1 MIYYIVETKTYLGG
15 IVMFE
20 KIKEVLT
27 PDTVVSVA
35 KYSAAVA
42 AGAAAVI
49 IGGMLFG
56 GDIAVPTTNNTSS
69 PAGDE
74 DDRAH

>member
-1 MIYYIVETKTYLGG
+1 
-15 IVMFE
+15 MFE

-27 PDTVVSVA
+27 SDTAVSVA
-35 KYSAAVA
+35 KYSAAAA

-56 GDIAVPTTNNTSS
+56 GDSDVPTTNNTSF

-74 DDRAH
+74 DDGLIDMSPSIF